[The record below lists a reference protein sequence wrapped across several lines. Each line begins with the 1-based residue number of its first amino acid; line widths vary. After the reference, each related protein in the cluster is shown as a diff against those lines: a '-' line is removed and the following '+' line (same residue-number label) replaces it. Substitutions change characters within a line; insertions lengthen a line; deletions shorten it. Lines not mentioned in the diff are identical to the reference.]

1 MIEIQE
7 AIDALHKSGLME
19 LKAMA
24 KPHPLIEKTLQI
36 VCALKGLK

>member
-1 MIEIQE
+1 MMEIHESIE
-7 AIDALHKSGLME
+7 ALHKAGLME

-24 KPHPLIEKTLQI
+24 KPHPLVEKTLQI